1 MRDFFIFKYANVEA
15 FKAEGRS
22 MNTTVENVRNIGISA
37 HIDSGKTT
45 LTERILF
52 YTKRIH
58 AIHDVKG
65 KDGVGA
71 TMDSMELEKER
82 GITIASAA
90 TFCQWLDH
98 QINIIDTPGHVDFTI
113 EVERSLR
120 VLDGAVL
127 VLCSVG
133 GVQSQ
138 SITVDLQMKRYQV
151 PCLAFI
157 NKCDRSGADPSR
169 VIGQLRSKL
178 GHNAVALQMPIG
190 LEADFQGV
198 IDLLEMKAIYFE
210 GDNGEHLRFEDIPTE
225 LMAEAR
231 GKREEMV
238 EAATMFSDELME
250 AVLEEKPIANSLII
264 EAIRRGTL
272 ARKITPVLIGSAY
285 KNKGVQPLLDAVTR
299 YLPCPA
305 DVENTAL
312 DLDQNEATVV
322 LSTDPSKSIVALA
335 FKLEDGHYGQLTY
348 VRVYQGTLAKGSVIV
363 NSRTGKKTKVG
374 RVVRMHAEQ
383 MEDIEAISA
392 GYIGALFGIECA
404 SGDTFVSP
412 GHNLTMTSM
421 FVPEPV
427 ISLAIF
433 PKDNKSQIN
442 MSKALN
448 RFTKED
454 PTFRTHVDE
463 ETSETIIEGMGELHL
478 EIYVERMKR
487 EYSAEVETGKPR
499 VAYRETITQRA
510 EFNYTHKKQTGGS
523 GQYGRVA
530 GYLEPITEGSEDFI
544 FDNEVRGGSIP
555 TQFIAACEKGFRQSI
570 VKGPKMEFPVTGV
583 RVVINDGASHA
594 VDSSD
599 MAFQAAARGAFR
611 EGYAKAKPVV
621 HEPIMKVVVESPT
634 EFQGAVMGLL
644 NQRRGM
650 IVGAQDEE
658 VMTVVE
664 AQVPLAEMFGFS
676 TVLRSATQGK
686 AQFTMEFALY
696 RQVPQSIAEQI
707 AEEVALRKKS
717 AA

>member
-1 MRDFFIFKYANVEA
+1 MSNKI
-15 FKAEGRS
+15 
-22 MNTTVENVRNIGISA
+22 ENVRNIGISA

-45 LTERILF
+45 LTERILY

-90 TFCQWLDH
+90 TFCEWRDH

-138 SITVDLQMKRYQV
+138 SITVDMQMKRYKV
-151 PCLAFI
+151 PCIAFV

-169 VIGQLRSKL
+169 VIGQLHTKL
-178 GHNAVALQMPIG
+178 GHNAVAMQLPIG
-190 LEADFQGV
+190 LESDFRGV
-198 IDLLEMKAIYFE
+198 IDLLSMKAIYFE
-210 GDNGEHLRFEDIPTE
+210 GDNGEDLRYSEIPDA
-225 LMAEAR
+225 LQVEAR
-231 GKREEMV
+231 KKREEML

-250 AVLEEKPIANSLII
+250 AVLEEKPLSEALII
-264 EAIRRGTL
+264 DAIRRGTL
-272 ARKITPVLIGSAY
+272 SRKLTPVFLGSAY
-285 KNKGVQPLLDAVTR
+285 KNKGVQPLLDAVT
-299 YLPCPA
+299 YFLPCPI
-305 DVENTAL
+305 DVENEAL
-312 DLDQNEATVV
+312 DLDHEEAAVV
-322 LSTDPSKSIVALA
+322 LSPETTKPVVALA

-348 VRVYQGTLAKGSVIV
+348 VRVYQGTLAKGSLIV
-363 NSRTGKKTKVG
+363 NSRNGKKTKIG
-374 RVVRMHAEQ
+374 RLVRMHADQ
-383 MEDIEAISA
+383 MEDIDTIPA
-392 GYIGALFGIECA
+392 GYIGALFGIECS

-412 GHNLTMTSM
+412 GINLTMTSM

-454 PTFRTHVDE
+454 PTFRTYVDD

-478 EIYVERMKR
+478 DIYVERMKR
-487 EYSAEVETGKPR
+487 EYGAEVETGKPR

-510 EFNYTHKKQTGGS
+510 DFNYTHRKQTGGS
-523 GQYGRVA
+523 GQYGRIA
-530 GYLEPITEGSEDFI
+530 GYMEPITEGSENFQ
-544 FDNEVRGGSIP
+544 FVNEIKGGSIP
-555 TQFIAACEKGFRQSI
+555 TNFIPACEKGFQQCMA
-570 VKGPKMEFPVTGV
+570 KGPKMEFPVTGV
-583 RVVINDGASHA
+583 RIVINDGASHA

-611 EGYAKAKPVV
+611 EAYQHAKAVI
-621 HEPIMKVVVESPT
+621 HEPIMKVVVETPT

-650 IVGAQDEE
+650 IVGAQDEGI
-658 VMTVVE
+658 MTVVE
-664 AQVPLAEMFGFS
+664 AQVPLSEMFGFS
-676 TVLRSATQGK
+676 TVLRSSTQGK
-686 AQFTMEFALY
+686 AQFTMEFAIY
-696 RQVPQSIAEQI
+696 RQVPQSVAEKI
-707 AEEVALRKKS
+707 AEEVAARKKS